1 MLSLL
6 EILTCKEGFINYQL
20 FCTFVVSKT
29 IYTIFYYAI
38 GYCYL

>member
-1 MLSLL
+1 MPSLL
-6 EILTCKEGFINYQL
+6 ENLTYEEGFINYQL

-38 GYCYL
+38 EYCYF